1 MLVLSRKNGESVI
14 INENVRVTVVSVQG
28 NKVRLAI
35 DAPRDVQVD
44 RAEVHARRPAFVEV
58 EMETAGA

>member
-1 MLVLSRKNGESVI
+1 MLVLSRKISESII

-28 NKVRLAI
+28 NRVRLAI

-44 RAEVHARRPAFVEV
+44 RAEVHAQRQEFVEV
-58 EMETAGA
+58 EMAPAIA